1 MAKKYIYRTEY
12 LQWDASDDVLN
23 SLGQEGWELVSVVS
37 KSLNYVEQSSG
48 IPNPLDFL
56 SPDNQVVEKKDLKT
70 IKAFFKKELISWE
83 KFISSRNKNK
93 TFLQQSPVDALN
105 VRYS

>member
-1 MAKKYIYRTEY
+1 MMEKKYIYKTEY

-23 SLGQEGWELVSVVS
+23 ALGQEGWELVSVVS
-37 KSLNYVEQSSG
+37 KSLNYLEQSSG

-70 IKAFFKKELISWE
+70 IKAFFKKELNS
-83 KFISSRNKNK
+83 
-93 TFLQQSPVDALN
+93 
-105 VRYS
+105 

>member
-1 MAKKYIYRTEY
+1 MTKKYIYKTEH

-23 SLGQEGWELVSVVS
+23 ALGQDGWELVSVVS

-56 SPDNQVVEKKDLKT
+56 SPDNLAVEKKYL
-70 IKAFFKKELISWE
+70 
-83 KFISSRNKNK
+83 
-93 TFLQQSPVDALN
+93 
-105 VRYS
+105 

>member
-1 MAKKYIYRTEY
+1 MTKKYIYKTEH
-12 LQWDASDDVLN
+12 LQWDANDDVLN
-23 SLGQEGWELVSVVS
+23 ALGQDGWELVSVVS

-70 IKAFFKKELISWE
+70 IKAFFKKELI
-83 KFISSRNKNK
+83 N
-93 TFLQQSPVDALN
+93 
-105 VRYS
+105 

>member
-1 MAKKYIYRTEY
+1 MEKKYIYKTEY

-23 SLGQEGWELVSVVS
+23 ALGQEGWELVSVVS

-56 SPDNQVVEKKDLKT
+56 SPDSPVVEKKNLKT
-70 IKAFFKKELISWE
+70 IKAFFRKE
-83 KFISSRNKNK
+83 
-93 TFLQQSPVDALN
+93 V
-105 VRYS
+105 VR